1 MTINYC
7 PSCGQPLDPDQ
18 SFCRRCGYDLRLRM
32 KTSQPPPTTSLTD
45 PVYGMHIENLYVID
59 DQGLLKVGTRF
70 SLTVLP
76 FVLGAVLALVAVIAL
91 GFGSW
96 DSLAVAIILVL
107 LPAFGSYRA
116 RRLRNLI
123 NLPRETLLSTKG
135 ARQIP
140 WSSIQHMIIKG
151 KTLTFKLAH
160 NWTSVTLDKNDI
172 ERLRAKAAP
181 TLGPAFVSI
190 PEVPT
195 PRFSP
200 ARRFLLLT
208 LGLFA
213 LTQALTIGA
222 SLAPFFTGEQ
232 DRYLG
237 LYNTVKQSVGTTS
250 IVHQWAAIFF
260 NNVQI
265 ALASFV
271 PGFGFLTL
279 GLSSYNTGRVIQ
291 AAAIY
296 FNVTPTTFLANLYL
310 FPHSWVEELSYP
322 LAGALGLYALTWRK
336 QSYAEF
342 SNWKTRASTKVSLAF
357 AAVAIVLAIAALLE
371 VTEPHLGLA
380 ALLLWGPVLVA
391 AVYFYSRFKSRL
403 IAALS

>member
-1 MTINYC
+1 MAS
-7 PSCGQPLDPDQ
+7 PQPA
-18 SFCRRCGYDLRLRM
+18 
-32 KTSQPPPTTSLTD
+32 PTTSLTN

-59 DQGLLKVGTRF
+59 DQDLLKVGTRF

-76 FVLGAVLALVAVIAL
+76 FIIGAVLALIVVITL

-96 DSLAVAIILVL
+96 DSMSVAMILIL
-107 LPAFGSYRA
+107 LPVFGTYRA
-116 RRLRNLI
+116 LRLRKLVS
-123 NLPRETLLSTKG
+123 LPRETLLSTKKVQ
-135 ARQIP
+135 QIP
-140 WSSIQHMIIKG
+140 WSSIQNMIVKG

-160 NWTSVTLDKNDI
+160 NWTSVTIDKSDV
-172 ERLRAKAAP
+172 ERLSAKASA
-181 TLGPAFVSI
+181 TLGPAFASI
-190 PEVPT
+190 PEVPSQ
-195 PRFSP
+195 FSP

-208 LGLFA
+208 LGLFV

-222 SLAPFFTGEQ
+222 SLAPFFAGEQ
-232 DRYLG
+232 DRYLS
-237 LYNTVKQSVGTTS
+237 LYNTVRQSVGTAS
-250 IVHQWAAIFF
+250 IFQQWAAIYF

-296 FNVTPTTFLANLYL
+296 FNLTPTTFLVNLYL

-342 SNWKTRASTKVSLAF
+342 SNWKTRASTKVSFAF
-357 AAVAIVLAIAALLE
+357 AVVAIVLAIAALLE

-380 ALLLWGPVLVA
+380 ALLLWGPVVVVG
-391 AVYFYSRFKSRL
+391 VYFYSRFKSKL
-403 IAALS
+403 VVALS

>member
-1 MTINYC
+1 LTPNFC
-7 PSCGQPLDPDQ
+7 PNCGQPLGPDQ
-18 SFCRRCGYDLRLRM
+18 SFCRKCGYNLQQRM
-32 KTSQPPPTTSLTD
+32 ASSQPPTTSLAN
-45 PVYGMHIENLYVID
+45 PVYGMHIENLYMIA
-59 DQGLLKVGTRF
+59 DQGLVRVGTQF

-76 FVLGAVLALVAVIAL
+76 FVIGAVLALVAVIVL
-91 GFGSW
+91 DFGSW

-107 LPAFGSYRA
+107 LPIFGTYRA
-116 RRLRNLI
+116 RRLLK
-123 NLPRETLLSTKG
+123 LVSLSRETLLAKKG
-135 ARQIP
+135 VQQIP
-140 WSSIQHMIIKG
+140 WSAVQHMIIKG

-160 NWTSVTLDKNDI
+160 NWTSVTIDKNDV
-172 ERLRAKAAP
+172 ERLSAKASA
-181 TLGPAFVSI
+181 TLGAAFASI
-190 PEVPT
+190 PEVP
-195 PRFSP
+195 RLSP
-200 ARRFLLLT
+200 ARKLLLLT

-213 LTQALTIGA
+213 MTQALTMGA
-222 SLAPFFTGEQ
+222 SLAPFFPGEQ
-232 DRYLG
+232 DRYLS
-237 LYNTVKQSVGTTS
+237 LYTTVRQSVGTAS
-250 IVHQWAAIFF
+250 IFQQWAAIYF

-296 FNVTPTTFLANLYL
+296 FNLTPTTFLVNLYL

-336 QSYAEF
+336 QSFAEF

-380 ALLLWGPVLVA
+380 GLLLWAPVLVA
-391 AVYFYSRFKSRL
+391 GVYLYVRFKSKL
-403 IAALS
+403 IAAVS